1 MSNNSSTQIP
11 SPLPAPA
18 LGYWL
23 MGCASLVFVMV
34 LVGAITRLTESG
46 LSMVEWR
53 PLIGALPP
61 MSETEWQRVFD
72 LYKQTPEFQAEV
84 NAILLECRD
93 NAKQRLRNLL
103 TNSLV
108 FLEEE
113 MNNPESRHKVNIA
126 LKMFQ
131 LVRINELVHEDIG
144 PVNPDIVQKIKEDKD
159 FKDLFLS
166 G

>member
-1 MSNNSSTQIP
+1 MSNKLKENQIIATQKV
-11 SPLPAPA
+11 A
-18 LGYWL
+18 
-23 MGCASLVFVMV
+23 MG
-34 LVGAITRLTESG
+34 LTNRQIAKE
-46 LSMVEWR
+46 LNVAE
-53 PLIGALPP
+53 
-61 MSETEWQRVFD
+61 ETICRW
-72 LYKQTPEFQAEV
+72 KQTPEFQAGV
-84 NAILLECRD
+84 NTILLECRD

-126 LKMFQ
+126 LKMLQ
-131 LVRINELVHEDIG
+131 LVRIHALVHEDIG
-144 PVNPDIVQKIKEDKD
+144 SVNPEIVQKIKEDKE

>member
-1 MSNNSSTQIP
+1 MSNKLKENQIIATQKI
-11 SPLPAPA
+11 A
-18 LGYWL
+18 
-23 MGCASLVFVMV
+23 MG
-34 LVGAITRLTESG
+34 LTNRQIAKE
-46 LSMVEWR
+46 LNVAE
-53 PLIGALPP
+53 
-61 MSETEWQRVFD
+61 ETICRW
-72 LYKQTPEFQAEV
+72 KQTPEFQAGV

-103 TNSLV
+103 TNSLDL
-108 FLEEE
+108 LEEE
-113 MNNPESRHKVNIA
+113 MNNPESRHRVNIA
-126 LKMFQ
+126 LKMLQ

>member
-1 MSNNSSTQIP
+1 MSTKLNENQLLSTHLVSIGKSGKQI
-11 SPLPAPA
+11 A
-18 LGYWL
+18 G
-23 MGCASLVFVMV
+23 
-34 LVGAITRLTESG
+34 E
-46 LSMVEWR
+46 LSVAE
-53 PLIGALPP
+53 
-61 MSETEWQRVFD
+61 ETISRWKK
-72 LYKQTPEFQAEV
+72 LPEFQAEV

-126 LKMFQ
+126 LKMLQ
-131 LVRINELVHEDIG
+131 LVRIHALVHEDIG

-159 FKDLFLS
+159 FKDIFLS

>member
-1 MSNNSSTQIP
+1 MSTKLKENQLLETHLVAIGKSGKQIAEE
-11 SPLPAPA
+11 L
-18 LGYWL
+18 
-23 MGCASLVFVMV
+23 SL
-34 LVGAITRLTESG
+34 AE
-46 LSMVEWR
+46 
-53 PLIGALPP
+53 
-61 MSETEWQRVFD
+61 ETISRWKK
-72 LYKQTPEFQAEV
+72 LPEFQAEV

-113 MNNPESRHKVNIA
+113 MNNPESRHRINIA
-126 LKMFQ
+126 LKMLQ

-144 PVNPDIVQKIKEDKD
+144 SVNPDIVQKIKEDKE

>member
-1 MSNNSSTQIP
+1 MSNKLKENQLLAIP
-11 SPLPAPA
+11 
-18 LGYWL
+18 
-23 MGCASLVFVMV
+23 LVAQGV
-34 LVGAITRLTESG
+34 SG
-46 LSMVEWR
+46 REIAKQLSVAE
-53 PLIGALPP
+53 
-61 MSETEWQRVFD
+61 ETVSRW
-72 LYKQTPEFQAEV
+72 KQLPEFQAGV

-103 TNSLV
+103 TNSLDL
-108 FLEEE
+108 LEEE
-113 MNNPESRHKVNIA
+113 MNNPESRHRVNIA
-126 LKMFQ
+126 LKMLQ